1 MKSPLE
7 KLNEQ
12 LGYTFR
18 DISLLETAL
27 THRSYGHINNERL
40 EFLGDAL
47 LNFYIAEKLFQG
59 YPDLTEGGLSR
70 MRANLVNGDALAE
83 LARKLKI
90 NDYLRLGAGEQKSGG
105 VQRSSILSNAMEA
118 IIGAIYLDGGAAAC
132 QQCILNWLSNQIA
145 AITTQGVQKDPKTQL
160 QEFLQAKHL
169 ALPQY
174 HVLSVD
180 GREHNQVFKIEC
192 RVKGIPKNTI
202 GKGSSRRRA
211 EQDAAQK
218 FLALFETEL

>member
-1 MKSPLE
+1 MKPALE
-7 KLNEQ
+7 KLGEQ
-12 LGYTFR
+12 LGYTFQ

-27 THRSYGHINNERL
+27 THRSYGNVNNERL

-47 LNFYIAEKLFQG
+47 LNFYTAEKLFRE
-59 YPDLTEGGLSR
+59 YPGLTEGGLSR

-83 LARKLKI
+83 LARELRI

-105 VQRSSILSNAMEA
+105 VQRNSILSNAMEA
-118 IIGAIYLDGGAAAC
+118 IIGAIYLDGGAEAC
-132 QQCILNWLSNQIA
+132 QQRILSWLSSQIA
-145 AITTQGVQKDPKTQL
+145 AIITSGVQKDPKTQL

-174 HVLSVD
+174 QVLSVD

-192 RVKGIPKNTI
+192 RVKGIPKNAI
-202 GKGSSRRRA
+202 GKGTSRRRA

-218 FLALFETEL
+218 FLALFGTQL